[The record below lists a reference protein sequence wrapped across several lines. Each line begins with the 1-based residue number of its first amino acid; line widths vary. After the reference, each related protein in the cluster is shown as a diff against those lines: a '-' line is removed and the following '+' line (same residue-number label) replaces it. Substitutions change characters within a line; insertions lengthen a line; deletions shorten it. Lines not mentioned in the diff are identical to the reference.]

1 MFRAGGTQLSF
12 HYFAQTPPDFL
23 EIVAKI
29 SGVSAF
35 DLREFKHKVFSKY
48 RDQTSNLLWSLAV
61 SARIKVVVV
70 RS

>member
-1 MFRAGGTQLSF
+1 MSTIFLSVSAVGLSF

-35 DLREFKHKVFSKY
+35 DLRI
-48 RDQTSNLLWSLAV
+48 QTQFFLE
-61 SARIKVVVV
+61 I
-70 RS
+70 